1 MILGRQNQRK
11 SSVWDEGRSSRN
23 IVNIGFIEV
32 GTFFIEI
39 YANPFWGVFGPP
51 FGLHF
56 GSILEALGTLL
67 APMGAPGTFWRG
79 LKTRSKKE
87 VLPSHT
93 RVIGKGGVPI
103 RIVLNLKD

>member
-1 MILGRQNQRK
+1 M
-11 SSVWDEGRSSRN
+11 
-23 IVNIGFIEV
+23 
-32 GTFFIEI
+32 
-39 YANPFWGVFGPP
+39 GVFGTP

-93 RVIGKGGVPI
+93 GVMTKEGVPI

>member
-1 MILGRQNQRK
+1 M
-11 SSVWDEGRSSRN
+11 
-23 IVNIGFIEV
+23 
-32 GTFFIEI
+32 
-39 YANPFWGVFGPP
+39 GVFGTP

-67 APMGAPGTFWRG
+67 APMGAPRRFWRG

-87 VLPSHT
+87 VLPKNAST
-93 RVIGKGGVPI
+93 ITKGREVPI

>member
-1 MILGRQNQRK
+1 M
-11 SSVWDEGRSSRN
+11 
-23 IVNIGFIEV
+23 
-32 GTFFIEI
+32 
-39 YANPFWGVFGPP
+39 GVFGTP

-87 VLPSHT
+87 VLPKNAGA
-93 RVIGKGGVPI
+93 IGKSQTSNPKALRIILRI
-103 RIVLNLKD
+103 RIRARDGDKPQT